1 MPRHPRDDLEPEIL
15 LSDTNEQ
22 QRLATGV
29 IDQDH
34 FRVQVYDRN
43 QAIGRERRIYF
54 FDAFDHRLQQ
64 CRDDGIKLDE
74 GLLNFMMRQ
83 CELADVRVK
92 RNPGGDPIVQDRQI
106 VHRLVRVGCR
116 MRMTQDHIASR
127 FGLSRQT
134 VNQRIGIFRDWYF
147 IVNQGRGWYEF
158 DATLCWRGNLAICA
172 AYREV
177 QRVRDGIVI
186 ADGATTLAAEHSDS
200 NESEDHSPQGAEEE
214 EEITQ

>member
-1 MPRHPRDDLEPEIL
+1 MPRNPRDDLEPEIL

-29 IDQDH
+29 IDRDH

-43 QAIGRERRIYF
+43 QAIGRERRTYF

-74 GLLNFMMRQ
+74 GLLSFMMRQ
-83 CELADVRVK
+83 CELADVRVM
-92 RNPGGDPIVQDRQI
+92 RGPSGDPIVQDRLI
-106 VHRLVRVGCR
+106 VHRLVHVGCR
-116 MRMTQDHIASR
+116 MRMTQDHIANS

-134 VNQRIGIFRDWYF
+134 VNRRIGVFRDWYF
-147 IVNQGRGWYEF
+147 IVNQGHGWYEF

-177 QRVRDGIVI
+177 QRVQDGIVI
-186 ADGATTLAAEHSDS
+186 TDGTTTLAAEDMDF
-200 NESEDHSPQGAEEE
+200 NERGEHSPELEEE
-214 EEITQ
+214 ED